1 MPFASTISYLPKD
14 QSLKFLQKILRIGG
28 LEKLSFFELEIFLNN
43 LFYFILLQ
51 ISQSILGSK
60 HFDDAPGFQQKTTP
74 AHMQYSVGT

>member
-28 LEKLSFFELEIFLNN
+28 FLSWKFFLYKF
-43 LFYFILLQ
+43 FCFILLQ